1 MPASLL
7 TRDPPVPIVVVPRER
22 ILPTRSCGSSTGPR
36 RRRHRADDGLERRA
50 LATGENAL
58 ERLRLTPVDRKPVGL
73 THVDDP
79 PGEPAP
85 VPVRNPLRRVLP
97 ALLVP
102 VHLGR
107 REREVA
113 EVAREPGPGLSVR
126 GAKPRIVGLA
136 RGDHMLDVG
145 LGRGCEAPPRVRPVH
160 GSEPADDVLL
170 DRLGVRVGRGACRTE
185 RSGAQERRQ
194 GRATSRRRR
203 RGRG

>member
-113 EVAREPGPGLSVR
+113 GRRARTGPGSQRPRRKAPNR
-126 GAKPRIVGLA
+126 GPR
-136 RGDHMLDVG
+136 
-145 LGRGCEAPPRVRPVH
+145 
-160 GSEPADDVLL
+160 
-170 DRLGVRVGRGACRTE
+170 
-185 RSGAQERRQ
+185 
-194 GRATSRRRR
+194 SRRPHARCR
-203 RGRG
+203 SRTWMHLPVYGPYTAPSPRTMSCSTDWGYPDRAVNPTGRLRTDIG